1 MYMYEDTSK
10 GLWEMEFKLFLQ
22 QYFEIHENERVFKNL
37 MENRLDNNICMH
49 FYNKMNLLFNSI
61 SRELFKVSS
70 YSARIGLLVFC

>member
-37 MENRLDNNICMH
+37 MENRLGNNICMH